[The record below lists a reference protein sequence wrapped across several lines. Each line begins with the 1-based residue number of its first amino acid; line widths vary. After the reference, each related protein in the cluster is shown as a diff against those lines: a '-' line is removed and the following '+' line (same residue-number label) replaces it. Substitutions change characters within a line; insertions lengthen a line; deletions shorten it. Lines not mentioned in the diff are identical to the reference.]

1 MQGFGMK
8 RLALLE
14 RLVRS
19 DPNDESYGGSQP
31 SGAVHSQSPM
41 TALAALPKSSAEN
54 LLVPANDS

>member
-1 MQGFGMK
+1 MK